1 MTEKLP
7 KLTLPSLAPSKRQQ
21 NVSARIAKKFYVYQ
35 RSGITIFRYTRH
47 LVWMANL
54 SLQERFGQ
62 RIRRLRESRKWS
74 YTYFAVHSGLAK
86 NTIVEVEAGR
96 TEPRLTTIATL
107 AQSFNKTMSELLR
120 GL

>member
-1 MTEKLP
+1 
-7 KLTLPSLAPSKRQQ
+7 
-21 NVSARIAKKFYVYQ
+21 
-35 RSGITIFRYTRH
+35 
-47 LVWMANL
+47 MANQ

-62 RIRRLRESRKWS
+62 RVRKLRQARNWS

-96 TEPRLTTIATL
+96 TEPRLNTIATL
-107 AQSFNKTMSELLR
+107 AQCFGKSMSELLR